1 MSHRKFENP
10 RRCSLAYLPKRR
22 TRHHRGRVRSFP
34 RDNAA
39 NPCHITAFMGYKAGM
54 THCVKYQERREGKK
68 MIKKDI
74 VHALSVVECPP
85 MKVVGLVGYIET
97 PRGARQL
104 STVWA
109 QQLDEDT
116 KRRMYR
122 NYTNAK
128 KKAFTK
134 YADRFKEPKDSKK
147 SIERDLERVRKYC
160 TVVRVLCATQV
171 RKLGFRQNKNHVM
184 EIQVNGGSIADKVAF
199 AQKNFEQEIKVGDIF
214 EDNEVIDTIGVTR
227 GHGMAGVVKR
237 YRVKRL

>member
-68 MIKKDI
+68 MLKKDV

-85 MKVVGLVGYIET
+85 MKVVGMVGYVDT
-97 PRGARQL
+97 PRGCRQL

-116 KRRMYR
+116 KRRMNR
-122 NYTNAK
+122 NYQNAK

-134 YADRFKEPKDSKK
+134 YAERYKLEASAPK
-147 SIERDLERVRKYC
+147 SIQSTLYR
-160 TVVRVLCATQV
+160 
-171 RKLGFRQNKNHVM
+171 LGPEPQ
-184 EIQVNGGSIADKVAF
+184 
-199 AQKNFEQEIKVGDIF
+199 
-214 EDNEVIDTIGVTR
+214 
-227 GHGMAGVVKR
+227 
-237 YRVKRL
+237 

>member
-147 SIERDLERVRKYC
+147 SIERDLERVRK
-160 TVVRVLCATQV
+160 
-171 RKLGFRQNKNHVM
+171 LGFRQNKNHVM